1 MLNKAK
7 HLIKDGEFE
16 LAQNILFGLLKES
29 PHDAEVN
36 YHIASAYDTQGKERQ
51 AIPYYENALVQNITG
66 VVREETFI
74 QLGSSYRCI
83 GEYQKAKIILSQG
96 LRDFPEN
103 PAIKTFLAM
112 TLYNLNEG
120 KTAVSILLNLVT
132 ESSNDQWLNKYQ
144 RAIKSYAKNLDESF

>member
-29 PHDAEVN
+29 PRDAEVN

-66 VVREETFI
+66 VVR
-74 QLGSSYRCI
+74 
-83 GEYQKAKIILSQG
+83 
-96 LRDFPEN
+96 
-103 PAIKTFLAM
+103 
-112 TLYNLNEG
+112 
-120 KTAVSILLNLVT
+120 
-132 ESSNDQWLNKYQ
+132 
-144 RAIKSYAKNLDESF
+144 